1 VENEEKGKYKIE
13 EVRELLALVSDFLKN
28 LREPLESFI
37 RVLTE
42 GFSGDKI
49 GKEVA
54 SFYRS
59 LIDSGLDA
67 ETAKKWTERFLD
79 ERLKSIPSM
88 SNIGEVIEMV
98 VRSRR
103 EERGSESHP

>member
-1 VENEEKGKYKIE
+1 MENEEKGNYKIE

-37 RVLTE
+37 RLLTE
-42 GFSGDKI
+42 GFSGDII

-54 SFYRS
+54 SFYKS

-67 ETAKKWTERFLD
+67 ETAKKWTEKFLD

-88 SNIGEVIEMV
+88 SNIGEIIERV
-98 VRSRR
+98 VRGSRK
-103 EERGSESHP
+103 ERSSESHP